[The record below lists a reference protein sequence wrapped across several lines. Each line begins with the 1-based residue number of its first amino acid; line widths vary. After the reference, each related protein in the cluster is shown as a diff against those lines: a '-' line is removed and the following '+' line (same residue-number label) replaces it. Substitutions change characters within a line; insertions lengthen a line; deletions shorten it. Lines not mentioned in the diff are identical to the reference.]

1 MKRLIIDTDPGVD
14 DAHAILLAL
23 AHPDVKV
30 EAITTVNGNVGLDLT
45 TANALKILDAAGK
58 DVPVY
63 RGCDR
68 PLINRALSAAHV
80 HGEDGLG
87 DCGIPA
93 SKKTAQSE
101 HAVHALIRLA
111 NENPGE
117 FTLAAIGPLT
127 NLAAAL
133 TIDPDLPSKFK
144 QLVVMGGAIYSKGNT
159 STVTAEFN
167 IHTDP
172 EAASMVFSSWPML
185 TLLSWETTL
194 EHVFNRAALDRFFN
208 LGTPRAKFFHDT
220 NQKILT
226 FIRER
231 LGQDMLFAPDGLALA
246 AAVEPGIVTK
256 SEKRYVSVEL
266 HGSQT
271 RGQTVV
277 DWYGSSQEAPNT
289 EIILEVDQNRFIQ
302 LMENGLK

>member
-1 MKRLIIDTDPGVD
+1 MNRLIIDTDPGVD

-23 AHPDVKV
+23 AHPDTRV
-30 EAITTVNGNVGLDLT
+30 EAITTVNGNVGVEQT
-45 TANALKILDAAGK
+45 TANALKILDAAGR

-68 PLINRALSAAHV
+68 PLISRELPAVHV
-80 HGEDGLG
+80 HGQDGLG
-87 DCGIPA
+87 DCGLPA
-93 SKKTAQSE
+93 SSKKPQAE
-101 HAVHALIRLA
+101 HAVQALVRLA
-111 NENPGE
+111 NQNPGE
-117 FTLAAIGPLT
+117 LTLAAIGPLT

-133 TIDPDLPSKFK
+133 CLDPDLPKKFRR
-144 QLVVMGGAIYSKGNT
+144 LVVMGGAIYSRGNT
-159 STVTAEFN
+159 DTVTAEFN

-172 EAASMVFSSWPML
+172 EAAAMVFSSWPML

-194 EHVFNRAALDRFFN
+194 EHVFTREVLERFFN

-220 NQKILT
+220 NQKILA

-231 LGQDMLFAPDGLALA
+231 LGRDMLFAPDGLALA
-246 AAVEPGIVTK
+246 AAVEPGIVTRAEQK
-256 SEKRYVSVEL
+256 YVCIEL

-277 DWYGSSQEAPNT
+277 DWQGYSGHAPNT
-289 EIILEVDQNRFIQ
+289 EIILQLDQERFTR
-302 LMENGLK
+302 LMEDGLR

>member
-23 AHPDVKV
+23 AHPDVQV

-68 PLINRALSAAHV
+68 PLINRTLGAAHV
-80 HGEDGLG
+80 HGQDGLG
-87 DCGIPA
+87 DCGIPV
-93 SKKTAQSE
+93 SKKSAQSE
-101 HAVHALIRLA
+101 HAVHALIRMA
-111 NENPGE
+111 NEYPGE

-133 TIDPDLPSKFK
+133 TIDPDLPGKFK
-144 QLVVMGGAIYSKGNT
+144 QLVVMGGAIFSKGNT

-185 TLLSWETTL
+185 SLLSWETTL
-194 EHVFNRAALDRFFN
+194 DHVFNRAVLDRFFN
-208 LGTPRAKFFHDT
+208 LGTPRAKFFHAT

-256 SEKRYVSVEL
+256 SEKKYVSIEL

-277 DWYGSSQEAPNT
+277 DWYGSNGQPPNT
-289 EIILEVDQNRFIQ
+289 EIILEVDQNRFVQ
-302 LMENGLK
+302 LMENGLR

>member
-1 MKRLIIDTDPGVD
+1 MHKLIIDTDPGVD

-23 AHPDVKV
+23 AHPDAKV

-68 PLINRALSAAHV
+68 PLINRPAPAAYV
-80 HGEDGLG
+80 HGHDGLG
-87 DCGIPA
+87 DCGLPA
-93 SKKTAQSE
+93 STRTIQPE
-101 HAVHALIRLA
+101 HAVQALVRLA

-117 FTLAAIGPLT
+117 LTLVAIGPLT
-127 NLAAAL
+127 NLAVAL
-133 TIDPDLPSKFK
+133 SLDPDLPKKFK
-144 QLVVMGGAIYSKGNT
+144 KLVIMGGAIYAKGNAGSIT
-159 STVTAEFN
+159 SEFN

-172 EAASMVFSSWPML
+172 EAAHMVFAAWPML

-194 EHVFNRAALDRFFN
+194 EHVFTKEVLERFFN

-220 NQKILT
+220 NQVILN
-226 FIRER
+226 FVRER
-231 LGQDMLFAPDGLALA
+231 LGQEILFAPDGLALA
-246 AAVEPGIVTK
+246 AAVEPGIVTRA
-256 SEKRYVSVEL
+256 EKHYVTVEL
-266 HGSQT
+266 NGAHT

-277 DWYGSSQEAPNT
+277 DWFDATHQPPNT
-289 EIILEVDQNRFIQ
+289 EIILGVDQERFNQ
-302 LMENGLK
+302 LMENGLR